1 VTDDIVTRLNI
12 DAAWL
17 ETCSPTIYQDIAS
30 IVREAADEIERLRED
45 RDRWKALGQH
55 ICEFHYNLIPDHIHQ
70 LFDDYNKAVRGE

>member
-1 VTDDIVTRLNI
+1 MADDIVTRLRVNRE
-12 DAAWL
+12 DTLEDWWL
-17 ETCSPTIYQDIAS
+17 LESVFS
-30 IVREAADEIERLRED
+30 EAADEIERLRED